1 MIDKVYKHLKTKKK
15 YNTLELKYKVKC
27 DELDR
32 KTIEIETLRRIKLK
46 QINVLEEH
54 IKELVEENTEQ
65 KSQITI
71 LRKENRELRKGL
83 KEKNVKKNTKGTTRG
98 RQKSK

>member
-1 MIDKVYKHLKTKKK
+1 MIDKIYEHLKTKKK

-32 KTIEIETLRRIKLK
+32 KTIEVDTLRRIKLK

-83 KEKNVKKNTKGTTRG
+83 KEKDVKKNAKRTTRG

>member
-1 MIDKVYKHLKTKKK
+1 MIDKVYEHLRTKKK

-32 KTIEIETLRRIKLK
+32 KTVELNTEKRIKIKQFEIFEKTLK
-46 QINVLEEH
+46 DL
-54 IKELVEENTEQ
+54 TEQ
-65 KSQITI
+65 NFEQKREITI

-83 KEKNVKKNTKGTTRG
+83 KEKDVKENTKRTTRG